1 MNLKHLKK
9 VLFFLTI
16 LSFPELGVA
25 QDIFFTKTG
34 SVTFFSSA
42 PLEDIEAKT
51 QKAVSFL
58 NLKTGEVQFKI
69 PMTSF
74 QFKKSLMQEHFNEN
88 YVESDKF
95 PYATLKGKIINI
107 STFAHAQNKSQLFD
121 FEGKI
126 TIHGVTKKLKTTC
139 SLIPHNE
146 NIIGKSKFQIRVAD
160 HDIKIPKLV
169 FQNIAE
175 VVDVTV
181 DVEYLRYQK

>member
-1 MNLKHLKK
+1 MYSKHLNQ
-9 VLFFLTI
+9 VLFFLVI
-16 LSFPELGVA
+16 LLFPELGIA

-51 QKAVSFL
+51 QKAISFL
-58 NLKTGEVQFKI
+58 NIKTGEIQFKI

-95 PYATLKGKIINI
+95 PYATLKGKITNI
-107 STFAHAQNKSQLFD
+107 SAFDPTKTESQTLN
-121 FEGKI
+121 FEGNI
-126 TIHGVTKKLKTTC
+126 TIHGITKNLKTTC
-139 SLIPHNE
+139 SLMPKNKK
-146 NIIGKSKFQIRVAD
+146 IIGKSKFQIRVAD
-160 HDIKIPKLV
+160 HNIKIPKLV

-181 DVEYLRYQK
+181 DGEYLLYQK